1 MEKGRRVQ
9 VTEKVSSTLSKS
21 EISVSN
27 RQYENTVGRI
37 NRGQKLE
44 ITFEYVVHTL
54 RYIFICFPI

>member
-9 VTEKVSSTLSKS
+9 VTEKVSSALSKS

-37 NRGQKLE
+37 NRRTE
-44 ITFEYVVHTL
+44 V
-54 RYIFICFPI
+54 RN